1 MGLLPHSFPP
11 GEPASPILLTH
22 KLSPAPSLAGLF
34 LEPLKL
40 RRSTIAIVGGL
51 ALVGGIAMA
60 MTEGL
65 EVGIGLVAAGGL
77 LLITL
82 VM

>member
-1 MGLLPHSFPP
+1 M
-11 GEPASPILLTH
+11 
-22 KLSPAPSLAGLF
+22 
-34 LEPLKL
+34 
-40 RRSTIAIVGGL
+40 
-51 ALVGGIAMA
+51 VGGIAMA
-60 MTEGL
+60 MTERL

>member
-1 MGLLPHSFPP
+1 
-11 GEPASPILLTH
+11 
-22 KLSPAPSLAGLF
+22 
-34 LEPLKL
+34 
-40 RRSTIAIVGGL
+40 
-51 ALVGGIAMA
+51 MA

>member
-1 MGLLPHSFPP
+1 
-11 GEPASPILLTH
+11 
-22 KLSPAPSLAGLF
+22 
-34 LEPLKL
+34 
-40 RRSTIAIVGGL
+40 L

>member
-1 MGLLPHSFPP
+1 MQ
-11 GEPASPILLTH
+11 
-22 KLSPAPSLAGLF
+22 
-34 LEPLKL
+34 
-40 RRSTIAIVGGL
+40 RRSTAAVLGV
-51 ALVGGIAMA
+51 LVLLSGIAVT
-60 MTEGL
+60 MTEGP